1 MLLPLF
7 AKGSYAMS
15 ADEFKAIMV
24 KHNMCNND
32 IMLIADVSF
41 RQVTSWRNGTHL
53 VPRAVAMVLE
63 AYDKGKIDLPWIEK
77 MIRKEMRHY
86 L

>member
-1 MLLPLF
+1 MT
-7 AKGSYAMS
+7 
-15 ADEFKAIMV
+15 ADEFKAIML

-53 VPRAVAMVLE
+53 VPRAVAMILS
-63 AYDKGKIDLPWIEK
+63 AYDSGKIDLPWIEK
-77 MIRKEMRHY
+77 AIVKELQPY
-86 L
+86 A

>member
-1 MLLPLF
+1 
-7 AKGSYAMS
+7 MS
-15 ADEFKAIMV
+15 ADEFKAIMN

-53 VPRAVAMVLE
+53 VPRAVAMILA
-63 AYDKGKIDLPWIEK
+63 AYDSGKIDLPWIEK
-77 MIRKEMRHY
+77 AIVKELQPY
-86 L
+86 A

>member
-1 MLLPLF
+1 
-7 AKGSYAMS
+7 MS
-15 ADEFKAIMV
+15 ADEFKAIMT

-41 RQVTSWRNGTHL
+41 RQVTSWRNGAHGI
-53 VPRAVAMVLE
+53 PRAVSMVLQ
-63 AYDKGKIDLPWIEK
+63 AYDKGKIDLPWIERV
-77 MIRKEMRHY
+77 IRKEMRDY

>member
-1 MLLPLF
+1 
-7 AKGSYAMS
+7 MS
-15 ADEFKAIMV
+15 ADEFKAIMN

-53 VPRAVAMVLE
+53 VPRAVAMILS
-63 AYDKGKIDLPWIEK
+63 AYDSGKIDLPWIEK
-77 MIRKEMRHY
+77 AIVKELQSY
-86 L
+86 A

>member
-1 MLLPLF
+1 
-7 AKGSYAMS
+7 MS
-15 ADEFKAIMV
+15 ADEFKAIMN

-53 VPRAVAMVLE
+53 VPRAVAMILS
-63 AYDKGKIDLPWIEK
+63 AYDSGKIDLPWIEQEI
-77 MIRKEMRHY
+77 MSEIRRITI
-86 L
+86 